1 MKLKQKNLKNSAV
14 ILIISGVIA
23 KILAALYRFPY
34 QNLVGDLGFYAYQQV
49 YPIMA
54 IITTISLVALPNFI
68 AKAVTGQSKSSRA
81 SYLSQF
87 FQITSWLSFFLFLII
102 VLLSKPLAMMMG
114 EIKLYPVI
122 MAGSLPLLCTP
133 LLSVYRGYYQSQGEL
148 DVTAKSQVVEQLVR
162 VMIIWLGA
170 YLFGAWQL
178 DVYRTA
184 IIAMLGSTLGELVAI
199 LTINRRL
206 PFKLLGQRIR
216 FSEAS
221 QLLVV
226 FFKDSLNFIYF
237 AIFLLLFQLVDA
249 FTVKNALVA
258 SGLANFSAQVEKG
271 VFDRAQPFVQLGLT
285 ITLAIISQALPQL
298 TYTYQTNRAKY
309 QQLLAQ
315 KIKVITVVSLAI
327 TVGMLLV
334 IDLMNQVLFKDNQ
347 GITAI
352 SCYLL
357 AIFLLSMIQVLHHH
371 YEIVGRRR
379 INIYFLSGGLV
390 SKLILTYFLT
400 KTYGILGSSLSTII
414 SLLIVFLCYFMC
426 EYQRFYFNKKFMI
439 SLALMAVIVTLAK
452 QALQFDTRFEML
464 IEVLLL
470 SAIGAGVLIVCLL
483 KFKVISWDELK

>member
-1 MKLKQKNLKNSAV
+1 MKLKQKNLKNSAG

-68 AKAVTGQSKSSRA
+68 AKAVTGQSEKSCA
-81 SYLSQF
+81 NYLSQF
-87 FQITSWLSFFLFLII
+87 FQITSWLSFLLFLII
-102 VLLSKPLAMMMG
+102 ALLSKPLAIMMG

-133 LLSVYRGYYQSQGEL
+133 ILSVYRGYFQSQGEL
-148 DVTAKSQVVEQLVR
+148 DVTAKSQVIEQIVR

-178 DVYRTA
+178 DVYQTA
-184 IIAMLGSTLGELVAI
+184 IIAMLGSTFGELIAI
-199 LTINRRL
+199 ITINRRL
-206 PFKLLGQRIR
+206 PFKLWGQRIK
-216 FSEAS
+216 FSDAS
-221 QLLVV
+221 KLLLV

-285 ITLAIISQALPQL
+285 ITLAIISQALPKL

-315 KIKVITVVSLAI
+315 KIKVITVFSLSI

-334 IDLMNQVLFKDNQ
+334 IDLMNRVLFKDNQ
-347 GITAI
+347 GIVSI
-352 SCYLL
+352 SFYLL
-357 AIFLLSMIQVLHHH
+357 AIFLLSMIQVMHHH

-379 INIYFLSGGLV
+379 INVYFLSAGLG
-390 SKLILTYFLT
+390 SKLLLTYFLT
-400 KTYGILGSSLSTII
+400 NAYGIVGSSISSIV
-414 SLLIVFLCYFMC
+414 SLLVVFLCYFIK
-426 EYQRFYFNKKFMI
+426 EHQRFYFNKKFII
-439 SLALMAVIVTLAK
+439 SLALMSVIVMLTKLVLK
-452 QALQFDTRFEML
+452 FETRFGML
-464 IEVLLL
+464 FEVILL
-470 SAIGAGVLIVCLL
+470 SVIGAIFLVVCLL
-483 KFKVISWDELK
+483 RLKTVSWDELR